1 MIQYLIKSDKGKI
14 GKAGMKICRNG
25 GRKEN
30 TMLEHLILEMIQY
43 YKGDPKRI
51 QHFIKVHNFARTIG
65 KLEGLDTQTLFV
77 LETAAIVHD
86 IGIKVSEE
94 KYGSCEGKLQ
104 EQEGPAVAEPMLKK
118 LGFDE
123 EVIKRVCYLI
133 GHHHTYDNMD
143 GMDYQILV
151 EADFLVNLYEDAAS
165 MDAVEK
171 AYQKIF
177 RTESGKRICR
187 EMFGLGE

>member
-1 MIQYLIKSDKGKI
+1 
-14 GKAGMKICRNG
+14 
-25 GRKEN
+25 
-30 TMLEHLILEMIQY
+30 MLEQLILEMIQY
-43 YKGDPKRI
+43 YTGDSKRI

-104 EQEGPAVAEPMLKK
+104 EQEGPAVAEPMLKRI
-118 LGFDE
+118 GFDE

-133 GHHHTYDNMD
+133 GHHHTYDNID

-165 MDAVEK
+165 MDAVEN
-171 AYQKIF
+171 AYRKIF
-177 RTESGKRICR
+177 RTESGKQICR
-187 EMFGLGE
+187 EMFGL

>member
-1 MIQYLIKSDKGKI
+1 
-14 GKAGMKICRNG
+14 
-25 GRKEN
+25 
-30 TMLEHLILEMIQY
+30 MLEQLILEMIQY
-43 YKGDPKRI
+43 YVGAPKRI

-104 EQEGPAVAEPMLKK
+104 EQEGPAVAEPMLKR

-133 GHHHTYDNMD
+133 GHHHTYDNID
-143 GMDYQILV
+143 GIDYQILV
-151 EADFLVNLYEDAAS
+151 EADFLVNFYEDAVS
-165 MDAVEK
+165 IDVVGN

-187 EMFGLGE
+187 EMFGL